1 MMQNLQTGY
10 PNAEKRT
17 SWKKPTKF
25 QCLICFLHVQWIW
38 LNQLVI
44 CMTWS
49 ERKYE
54 KKNKWGICS
63 LIYLKLS
70 NINLNDQVL
79 TLSAH
84 FKWLSTIIFFMC
96 LYNNIKVFFPTSK
109 LLAQD
114 NGKNGN
120 SITPVAIGGSLGIL
134 FVVIVAGVV
143 IVCRK

>member
-1 MMQNLQTGY
+1 M
-10 PNAEKRT
+10 
-17 SWKKPTKF
+17 
-25 QCLICFLHVQWIW
+25 
-38 LNQLVI
+38 
-44 CMTWS
+44 
-49 ERKYE
+49 
-54 KKNKWGICS
+54 
-63 LIYLKLS
+63 
-70 NINLNDQVL
+70 L

-96 LYNNIKVFFPTSK
+96 LYNNITVFFPTSK

-143 IVCRK
+143 IVCLK